1 MQNGRFR
8 PLTAFLA
15 LLFSADNTLTT
26 VIIVVAIV
34 AAVVGVSVIVA
45 VAVIVIKKRRSSAR
59 PSDANAIPPRSPS
72 QRFEL
77 SPLYPPSPMTAQE

>member
-1 MQNGRFR
+1 MQNGRFL

-34 AAVVGVSVIVA
+34 AAVVGVVIVA

-59 PSDANAIPPRSPS
+59 PPDANAIPPRSPS

>member
-34 AAVVGVSVIVA
+34 AAVVGVVIVA